1 VYHYARK
8 EIDTFALTGLRVV
21 RTISGGLD
29 IDPVPFM
36 CFVFMWNP
44 LQIWELC
51 NPGILSEFAMQPAFN
66 MGLLLFILAALP
78 ALVIWIGVRLRR
90 FLLTDFIMVIIAA
103 IAMVTTIFFGRED
116 HGSLYGPWDA
126 AIAQHDLPTA
136 RGL

>member
-1 VYHYARK
+1 MPEKKSTLSLSQV
-8 EIDTFALTGLRVV
+8 LGLCGLFPVV
-21 RTISGGLD
+21 LISIPCL
-29 IDPVPFM
+29 FM

-103 IAMVTTIFFGRED
+103 IAMVTTICSGRED
-116 HGSLYGPWDA
+116 HGSLYGPWTRRSPNMTYL
-126 AIAQHDLPTA
+126 QHA
-136 RGL
+136 VSCSW